1 MQSWLGWGWLQFLGA
16 ISYSLYLLHNPLTGA
31 GFNLVRRV
39 LPGGIP
45 TELVGL
51 CASVAICIAVS
62 YAVYRLVEVPSQRW
76 SRAIRLKRP
85 ARLQREFA

>member
-1 MQSWLGWGWLQFLGA
+1 
-16 ISYSLYLLHNPLTGA
+16 
-31 GFNLVRRV
+31 V

-62 YAVYRLVEVPSQRW
+62 YAAYRLVEVPSQRW